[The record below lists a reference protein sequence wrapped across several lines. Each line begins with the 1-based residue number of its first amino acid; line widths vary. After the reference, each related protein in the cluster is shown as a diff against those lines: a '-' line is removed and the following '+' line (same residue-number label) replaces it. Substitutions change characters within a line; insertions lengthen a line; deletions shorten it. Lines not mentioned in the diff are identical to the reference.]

1 MHWYLISESN
11 GKTIQKYFGC
21 LSKQYPIA
29 LLCESCPNNIKDYI
43 LHEKILIDEYRDRYS
58 CEKKVLKQY
67 VNDVIMLDD
76 RFLYNESF
84 PFDDEVFLEIDEG
97 IQYINSYDFSFE
109 SIK

>member
-67 VNDVIMLDD
+67 
-76 RFLYNESF
+76 
-84 PFDDEVFLEIDEG
+84 
-97 IQYINSYDFSFE
+97 INSYDFSFE